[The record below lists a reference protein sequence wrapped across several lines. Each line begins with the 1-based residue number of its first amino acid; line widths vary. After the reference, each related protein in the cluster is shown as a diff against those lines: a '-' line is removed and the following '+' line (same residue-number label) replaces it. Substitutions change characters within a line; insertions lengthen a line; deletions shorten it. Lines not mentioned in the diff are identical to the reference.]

1 MMDASISKG
10 KELMSEK
17 EKTDEWM
24 WNLVRDTTDSNLI
37 TTLYLGNGGQSD
49 IHNNAANWLLL
60 KPKMGLE
67 DN

>member
-1 MMDASISKG
+1 
-10 KELMSEK
+10 MSEK

-37 TTLYLGNGGQSD
+37 TTLCLGNVGQGGV
-49 IHNNAANWLLL
+49 HNNAASWLLL
-60 KPKMGLE
+60 KPKMGHD